1 MIELLCLISNDKEDK
16 IIKPL
21 YDKYNMPF
29 NIATHGEGTAS
40 SSLLQYFA
48 LEDINKYIYF
58 SLIHEKQ
65 KKEILESIRHNLE
78 LDKPGEGICFTIPL
92 SGSTKY
98 LLDKLNTEDNM
109 KEEEKKKQETKKEIS
124 KKANKIHHLIVTI
137 VTEGYSEKVMNT
149 AKNAGAGGGT
159 LINGR
164 SIYQTNSK
172 RQFLG
177 FSIEP
182 EKDVIL
188 IVTDED
194 KKNDIMNAIV
204 KETGLKTEGGGII
217 FSLPITD
224 AIGLY
229 EEETQQEN

>member
-29 NIATHGEGTAS
+29 NIATHGEGTAPS
-40 SSLLQYFA
+40 STLEYFG
-48 LEDINKYIYF
+48 LEDIKKYIYF
-58 SLIHEKQ
+58 SLINEKQ
-65 KKEILESIRHNLE
+65 KKDILESIKTNLE
-78 LDKPGEGICFTIPL
+78 LDKPGEGICFAIPL

-109 KEEEKKKQETKKEIS
+109 KENKPVKEKEQKEKKKNK
-124 KKANKIHHLIVTI
+124 KIHHLIVTI
-137 VTEGYSEKVMNT
+137 IAEGYSEKVMNT

-182 EKDVIL
+182 EKDLIL
-188 IVTDED
+188 IVTEED

-217 FSLPITD
+217 FSLPITE
-224 AIGLY
+224 AIGLF
-229 EEETQQEN
+229 EENN

>member
-29 NIATHGEGTAS
+29 NITTHGEGTAS

-98 LLDKLNTEDNM
+98 LFCL
-109 KEEEKKKQETKKEIS
+109 
-124 KKANKIHHLIVTI
+124 
-137 VTEGYSEKVMNT
+137 
-149 AKNAGAGGGT
+149 
-159 LINGR
+159 
-164 SIYQTNSK
+164 
-172 RQFLG
+172 
-177 FSIEP
+177 
-182 EKDVIL
+182 
-188 IVTDED
+188 
-194 KKNDIMNAIV
+194 
-204 KETGLKTEGGGII
+204 
-217 FSLPITD
+217 
-224 AIGLY
+224 LY
-229 EEETQQEN
+229 TSPSPRD

>member
-229 EEETQQEN
+229 EEEIKQEN

>member
-1 MIELLCLISNDKEDK
+1 MIELLCLISNDNEDK

-29 NIATHGEGTAS
+29 NLATHGEGTAS
-40 SSLLQYFA
+40 SSLLEYFG
-48 LEDINKYIYF
+48 LDSLKKYIYF

-65 KKEILESIRHNLE
+65 KKEILQNIKQNLE

-109 KEEEKKKQETKKEIS
+109 KEKKPVKEEKKNKNKKM
-124 KKANKIHHLIVTI
+124 HHLIVTI
-137 VTEGYSEKVMNT
+137 ITEGYSEKVMNT

-182 EKDVIL
+182 EKDLIL
-188 IVTDED
+188 IVTEEE

-217 FSLPITD
+217 FSLPITE
-224 AIGLY
+224 AIGLF
-229 EEETQQEN
+229 EENN

>member
-29 NIATHGEGTAS
+29 NIATHCEGTAPS
-40 SSLLQYFA
+40 STLEYFG
-48 LEDINKYIYF
+48 LEDIKKYIYF
-58 SLIHEKQ
+58 SLINEKQ
-65 KKEILESIRHNLE
+65 KKDILESIKTNLE

-109 KEEEKKKQETKKEIS
+109 KENKPVKEKEQKEKKKNK
-124 KKANKIHHLIVTI
+124 KIHHLIVTI
-137 VTEGYSEKVMNT
+137 IAEGYSEKVMNT

-182 EKDVIL
+182 EKDLIL
-188 IVTDED
+188 IVTEED

-217 FSLPITD
+217 FSLPITE
-224 AIGLY
+224 AIGLF
-229 EEETQQEN
+229 EENN

>member
-65 KKEILESIRHNLE
+65 KKEILESIKHNLE

-109 KEEEKKKQETKKEIS
+109 KEEEKKKQKTKKEIS

-217 FSLPITD
+217 FSLPITE
-224 AIGLY
+224 AVGLY
-229 EEETQQEN
+229 EEKN

>member
-29 NIATHGEGTAS
+29 NIATHGEGTAPS
-40 SSLLQYFA
+40 STLEYFG
-48 LEDINKYIYF
+48 LEDIKKYIYF
-58 SLIHEKQ
+58 SLINEKQ
-65 KKEILESIRHNLE
+65 KKDILESIKTNLE

-109 KEEEKKKQETKKEIS
+109 KENKPVKEKEQKEQKKNKKM
-124 KKANKIHHLIVTI
+124 HHLIVTI
-137 VTEGYSEKVMNT
+137 ITEGYSEKVMNT

-182 EKDVIL
+182 EKDLIL
-188 IVTDED
+188 IVTEEE

-217 FSLPITD
+217 FSLPITE
-224 AIGLY
+224 AIGLF
-229 EEETQQEN
+229 EENN

>member
-109 KEEEKKKQETKKEIS
+109 KEEEKKKQKTKKEKNI
-124 KKANKIHHLIVTI
+124 KTKKIHHLIVTI

-217 FSLPITD
+217 FSLPITE
-224 AIGLY
+224 AVGLY
-229 EEETQQEN
+229 EEKN

>member
-29 NIATHGEGTAS
+29 NITTHGKGTAS

-109 KEEEKKKQETKKEIS
+109 KEEINKQKTKKEKNI
-124 KKANKIHHLIVTI
+124 KTKKIHHLIVTI

-217 FSLPITD
+217 FSLPITE
-224 AIGLY
+224 AVGLY
-229 EEETQQEN
+229 EEKN

>member
-29 NIATHGEGTAS
+29 NIATHGEGTAPS
-40 SSLLQYFA
+40 STLEYFG
-48 LEDINKYIYF
+48 LEDIKKYIYF
-58 SLIHEKQ
+58 SLINEKQ
-65 KKEILESIRHNLE
+65 KKDILESIKTNLE
-78 LDKPGEGICFTIPL
+78 LYKPGEGICFTIPL

-109 KEEEKKKQETKKEIS
+109 KENKPVKEKEQKEKKKNK
-124 KKANKIHHLIVTI
+124 KIHHLIVTI
-137 VTEGYSEKVMNT
+137 IAEGYSEKVMNT

-182 EKDVIL
+182 EKDLIL
-188 IVTDED
+188 IVTEED

-217 FSLPITD
+217 FSLPITE
-224 AIGLY
+224 AIGLF
-229 EEETQQEN
+229 EENN

>member
-29 NIATHGEGTAS
+29 NITTHGEGTAS

-109 KEEEKKKQETKKEIS
+109 KEEEKKKQKTKKEIS

-217 FSLPITD
+217 FSLPITE
-224 AIGLY
+224 AVGLY
-229 EEETQQEN
+229 EEKN

>member
-29 NIATHGEGTAS
+29 NIATHGEGTAPS
-40 SSLLQYFA
+40 STLEYFG
-48 LEDINKYIYF
+48 LEDIKKYIYF
-58 SLIHEKQ
+58 SLINEKQ
-65 KKEILESIRHNLE
+65 KKDILESIKTNLE

-109 KEEEKKKQETKKEIS
+109 KENKPVKEKEQKETKKT
-124 KKANKIHHLIVTI
+124 KKIHHLIVTI
-137 VTEGYSEKVMNT
+137 IAEGYSEKVMNT

-182 EKDVIL
+182 EKDLIL
-188 IVTDED
+188 IVTEED

-217 FSLPITD
+217 FSLPITE
-224 AIGLY
+224 AIGLF
-229 EEETQQEN
+229 EENN

>member
-21 YDKYNMPF
+21 YNKYNMPF

-65 KKEILESIRHNLE
+65 KKEILESIKHNLE

-109 KEEEKKKQETKKEIS
+109 KEEEKKKQKTKKEIS

-217 FSLPITD
+217 FSLPITE
-224 AIGLY
+224 AVGLY
-229 EEETQQEN
+229 EEKN

>member
-1 MIELLCLISNDKEDK
+1 
-16 IIKPL
+16 
-21 YDKYNMPF
+21 
-29 NIATHGEGTAS
+29 
-40 SSLLQYFA
+40 
-48 LEDINKYIYF
+48 
-58 SLIHEKQ
+58 
-65 KKEILESIRHNLE
+65 
-78 LDKPGEGICFTIPL
+78 
-92 SGSTKY
+92 
-98 LLDKLNTEDNM
+98 M
-109 KEEEKKKQETKKEIS
+109 KEEAKKQETKKKEANKQEL
-124 KKANKIHHLIVTI
+124 KKEKNIKTNKIHHLIVTI

-229 EEETQQEN
+229 EEETKQEN

>member
-29 NIATHGEGTAS
+29 NIATHGEGTAPS
-40 SSLLQYFA
+40 STLEYFG
-48 LEDINKYIYF
+48 LEDIKKYIYF
-58 SLIHEKQ
+58 SLINEKQ
-65 KKEILESIRHNLE
+65 KKDILESITTNVE
-78 LDKPGEGICFTIPL
+78 LDKPREGICFTIPL

-109 KEEEKKKQETKKEIS
+109 KENKPVKEKEQKEKKKNK
-124 KKANKIHHLIVTI
+124 KIHHLIVTI
-137 VTEGYSEKVMNT
+137 IAEGYSEKVMNT

-182 EKDVIL
+182 EKDLIL
-188 IVTDED
+188 IVTEED

-217 FSLPITD
+217 FSLPITE
-224 AIGLY
+224 AIGLF
-229 EEETQQEN
+229 EENN